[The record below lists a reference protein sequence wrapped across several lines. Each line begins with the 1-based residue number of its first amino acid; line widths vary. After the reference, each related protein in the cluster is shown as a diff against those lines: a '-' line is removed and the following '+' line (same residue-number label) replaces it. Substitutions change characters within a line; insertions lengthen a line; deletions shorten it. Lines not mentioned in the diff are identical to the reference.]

1 MKKLL
6 LVTTLLFLDLFIITQ
21 YEHHNAKWMFAALAV
36 VSLVWLVKELIR
48 PALVPLSSRSLSEG
62 AGWMIALVS
71 LFALKLLSNSVYEGV
86 YFGSRL
92 TKVYM
97 SVSCGFCFSFM
108 VLGFGVRLSTL
119 KGREW
124 MNVLA
129 ATVLFIVAIGSFF
142 FTLLIWA
149 LAFDY
154 NWTY

>member
-6 LVTTLLFLDLFIITQ
+6 TVSTLLFLDLFIITQ
-21 YEHHNAKWMFAALAV
+21 YERDNAKWMFAVLGL
-36 VSLVWLVKELIR
+36 VSLLWLLKELIK
-48 PALVPLSSRSLSEG
+48 PSSTPLSSHSLSEG

-71 LFALKLLSNSVYEGV
+71 LFAIKLLSNSVYEGI

-92 TKVYM
+92 TRVYM